1 MCAAKGGKPI
11 VKCDFVG
18 QVNHIESQAP
28 LVTIA
33 VEQVIIAHRKV
44 EQAARGDSLWMMIVV
59 FRSRCRDAQERRP
72 KLGGEARTRQG
83 LNQSCAYPVAGEPCL
98 HLLIG
103 GQGRAVHS
111 VEKANRWQ
119 AVERGRSDSAGCSIR
134 VVAPESI
141 RPLGHCHTASQTRT
155 TARASKADIQDGW
168 FRLRTRHDRCERHR
182 LRRAR

>member
-59 FRSRCRDAQERRP
+59 FRSRCRDAQ
-72 KLGGEARTRQG
+72 
-83 LNQSCAYPVAGEPCL
+83 
-98 HLLIG
+98 
-103 GQGRAVHS
+103 GRAVHS

-168 FRLRTRHDRCERHR
+168 FRFRTRHYRC
-182 LRRAR
+182 